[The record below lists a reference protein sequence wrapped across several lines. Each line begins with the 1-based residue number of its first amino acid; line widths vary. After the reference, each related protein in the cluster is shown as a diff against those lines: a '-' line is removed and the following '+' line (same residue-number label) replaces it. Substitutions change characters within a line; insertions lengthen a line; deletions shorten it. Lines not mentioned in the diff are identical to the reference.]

1 MTICTHDRQCV
12 FGEIV
17 NDTMRLNDIGKIVHE
32 EWTKTPIIRPEIE
45 LDGFVLMPNH
55 VHGIIIINEMPNAKR
70 DGLSQ
75 KPKGDGTSPLR
86 NTGLGRVIAS
96 FKYQS
101 TKRINESMGTPGKKV
116 FQRGYYDHIIRNDP
130 DLHRIRA
137 YIANNPMQ
145 WAIDEENPEN
155 QE

>member
-1 MTICTHDRQCV
+1 
-12 FGEIV
+12 
-17 NDTMRLNDIGKIVHE
+17 MRLNDIGNIVHE

-55 VHGIIIINEMPNAKR
+55 VHGIIIINEMPNAKC
-70 DGLSQ
+70 DGVFQ
-75 KPKGDGTSPLR
+75 KPHRRGEVASPQKPTGDGTSPLR

-116 FQRGYYDHIIRNDP
+116 FQRGYYDHIIRNDA
-130 DLHRIRA
+130 DLHRIRT
-137 YIANNPMQ
+137 YIANNPLQ